1 MKSVFEQFFSEE
13 EINRLAKACGLT
25 QRKSPITGFAFAL
38 TFTTGLLNTP
48 EGTLSQLA
56 AFLSSACA
64 TPVSPQAIDSRIGE
78 AAMAC
83 LRCCLE
89 KAFEMV
95 NRPRPLELD
104 AGLLKDFAHVYIVD
118 STNFELHPSLRDV
131 FGGSN
136 GAASPS
142 AMRIQLFYDYISR
155 HIYVQIGDT
164 KMCDAPTLQQVV
176 QGNALDL
183 GDRSLFLSDLGYFKI
198 ATFKDIH
205 SKGHAFV
212 TKLAFGVTLLTEQG
226 DRLDLRKLL
235 STDPA
240 SFEVRVVLEG
250 VTFRLTCQ
258 KLPDHI
264 VNQRLRKAARSAE
277 RKRGTQISDAYRLF
291 LQYAFF
297 LTNLNE
303 VFPPSQLFE
312 LYRIRWQIELIFK
325 TWKSILK
332 IHKIRSARLARNMCQ
347 IYGKLIIAALSTQF
361 AGSIAALTPNR
372 PAVVLSYHRIM
383 QHLQT
388 VAFQLSAA
396 IWANGATL
404 ARFITALAG
413 DIRRLC
419 PKKHQKSKPSIE
431 ARLAQEMAH
440 SSPVL
445 IKTTLA

>member
-1 MKSVFEQFFSEE
+1 MKSVFEKFFSEE
-13 EINRLAKACGLT
+13 ELNQTAKACGLT
-25 QRKSPITGFAFAL
+25 QRKSPITGFAFTLA
-38 TFTTGLLNTP
+38 FTTGLLNTP
-48 EGTLSQLA
+48 EGTLAQLA
-56 AFLSSACA
+56 AFLSSACG
-64 TPVSPQAIDSRIGE
+64 TPVSPQAIDSRINE

-83 LRCCLE
+83 MHCCLE

-95 NRPRPLELD
+95 NRPSPRELD
-104 AGLLKDFAHVYIVD
+104 AGLLKDFAHVYIAD

-131 FGGSN
+131 FGGSK
-136 GAASPS
+136 GAASPA
-142 AMRIQLFYDYISR
+142 AMRIQLFYDYISG
-155 HIYVQIGDT
+155 HIHVRIGDT

-176 QGNALDL
+176 QGDSLDL

-212 TKLAFGVTLLTEQG
+212 TKLAFGVALLTEQG

-235 STDPA
+235 STAPA
-240 SFEVRVVLEG
+240 SFEMRVVFDG
-250 VTFRLTCQ
+250 VMFRLTGQ

-291 LQYAFF
+291 LQYALF
-297 LTNLNE
+297 LTNLADA
-303 VFPPSQLFE
+303 FTPSQLFE
-312 LYRIRWQIELIFK
+312 IYRVRWQIELIFK

-332 IHKIRSARLARNMCQ
+332 IHKIRSARLPRTMCQ
-347 IYGKLIIAALSTQF
+347 VYGKLIIAALTTQF
-361 AGSIAALTPNR
+361 SGSIAALTPTR
-372 PAVVLSYHRIM
+372 PAVVISYHRIM

-388 VAFQLSAA
+388 VALQLSAA
-396 IWANGATL
+396 IWANGAKL
-404 ARFITALAG
+404 ARFIKALAR

-431 ARLAQEMAH
+431 ARLAQATAQ

-445 IKTTLA
+445 IQPI